1 MSVSEILPIAI
12 EDELKHSYLE
22 YAMSVIVSRA
32 LPDVRDGLKP
42 VHRRVLFAMH
52 VLGNDYNKAYKKSA
66 RVVGD
71 VIGKYHPHGDSAVYE
86 TIVRM
91 AQNFSL
97 RYLLVDGQGNF
108 GSVDGDSAAA
118 MRYTEVRMTKLTH
131 ELIAD
136 LEKDTV
142 DWEDNY
148 DGTERI
154 PKVMPTRVPNL
165 LINGAAG
172 IAVGMATNMAPHN
185 LTEVLNACLAYIDDS
200 NISIEGLMQYI
211 SGPDFPTGGI
221 IYGRAGIVDAYRT
234 GKGRL
239 HIRGKYHFEEDEKTS
254 RITIVF
260 TEIPYQANK
269 ARVIERIAELVK
281 EKKLEGISELRD
293 ESDKDGM
300 RIAVDLKRGENAEVI
315 VNNLFLQTPLQSS
328 FSINMVCLDNGQP
341 KLMNLKDLVA
351 AFIRHRQEVVTRR
364 TMYELRK
371 ARERGHTLEGL
382 AVALANIDDI
392 IVTIKTSSSPSEARE
407 RLLAKQWQA
416 GGVLALLE
424 KSGHRSVRPD
434 EIEGEDLSNPFG
446 LTGDQYRLSPAQVNA
461 ILELRL
467 HRLTGLEHDK
477 LLAEYSEIL
486 VQIAK
491 LQAILDSF
499 ELLMNVIR
507 AELRAILEQYGDE
520 RRTAIIE
527 SRIDFTREDLIP
539 EEQVVLT
546 VSKTGYAKTQ
556 LLSDYAAQR
565 RGGRGKSATNMK
577 EDDYIQHLIVTSN
590 HATVLCFTD
599 KGKVYSLKVYDVPQ
613 ASRGSRGRPMVNLL
627 PLEATETITAIL
639 PVIDAPKKFKER
651 FVNFKEFVSSNSTEL
666 QKTEMI
672 SKPLVE
678 LEEILATLSE
688 DSVDEIPEVLKV
700 PLKALNAM
708 FIEQAALNV
717 QSDDL
722 LGDLVDGESNESTLG
737 STTLGSE
744 LLDQFA
750 AQVLSVVQNH
760 YVFMAT
766 QQGTVKRVELEQFSN
781 VRSNGLRAIE
791 LNDDDTLIGVAVTDG
806 EQQIMLFSNE
816 GKAIRFA
823 ETDVRC
829 MGRTA
834 KGVRGIRIGTVQ
846 EVDQDV
852 DLDNVPDTDEQDD
865 TEDTPANIVTRVV
878 SLVVVPE
885 NGEVLTACANGYGK
899 RTPVGDYPTK
909 RRGGKGVIA
918 IKTSARNGELVGAVS
933 IDEDHEL
940 LLITN
945 GGTLVR
951 TRASEIAT
959 TGRNAQGVRLIR
971 VGEDEV
977 LVGVVSLDDIAVEDE
992 FIESIDPE
1000 AAIEDTDTDVIDAE
1014 VADSDVE
1021 IADSAE
1027 VADVDGESN
1036 ATPEADTE

>member
-1 MSVSEILPIAI
+1 MSLSEIRPIAI
-12 EDELKHSYLE
+12 EDELKNSYLD

-52 VLGNDYNKAYKKSA
+52 ELGNDYNKAYKKSA

-91 AQNFSL
+91 AQDFSL

-118 MRYTEVRMTKLTH
+118 MRYTEVRMTKLAH
-131 ELIAD
+131 EILAD

-154 PKVMPTRVPNL
+154 PQVMPTRVPNL

-185 LTEVLNACLAYIDDS
+185 MTEVVNACLAYAD
-200 NISIEGLMQYI
+200 NPQISIEGLMEHI

-221 IYGRAGIVDAYRT
+221 IYGKSGIVDAYRT

-239 HIRGKYHFEEDEKTS
+239 HIRGKYHFEEDTKTG
-254 RITIVF
+254 RTTIVF
-260 TEIPYQANK
+260 TEIPYQVNK

-300 RIAVDLKRGENAEVI
+300 RIAIDLKRGENAEVI
-315 VNNLFLQTPLQSS
+315 VNNLFLNTQLENS

-341 KLMNLKDLVA
+341 KLMNLKDIVA

-364 TMYELRK
+364 TMFELRK
-371 ARERGHTLEGL
+371 ARERGHILEGL
-382 AVALANIDDI
+382 TVALANIDAI
-392 IVTIKTSSSPSEARE
+392 IETIKTSANPAQARE
-407 RLLAKQWQA
+407 RLLAGEWAA
-416 GGVLALLE
+416 GGVVALLE
-424 KSGHRSVRPD
+424 KAGSTSVRPD
-434 EIEGEDLSNPFG
+434 EIEGEDLSRPFG
-446 LTGDQYRLSPAQVNA
+446 LAVDRYRLSPTQVAA

-467 HRLTGLEHDK
+467 HRLTGLEQDK
-477 LLAEYSEIL
+477 LHAEYSEIL
-486 VQIAK
+486 GQITE
-491 LQAILDSF
+491 LQAILNDFS
-499 ELLMNVIR
+499 LLMAVIR
-507 AELRAILEQYGDE
+507 EELAQILQQYGDA
-520 RRTAIIE
+520 RRTDIVE
-527 SRIDFTREDLIP
+527 SRIDFSREDLIP

-556 LLSDYAAQR
+556 PLSDYAAQR
-565 RGGRGKSATNMK
+565 RGGRGKSATSMK
-577 EDDYIQHLIVTSN
+577 TDDFIQHLIVTSN

-599 KGKVYSLKVYDVPQ
+599 VGKVYRLKVYEVPQ
-613 ASRGSRGRPMVNLL
+613 ASRGAKGRPIVNLL
-627 PLEATETITAIL
+627 PLDANESITAIL

-651 FVNFKEFVSSNSTEL
+651 LAALKTFVKANTAKLQENDIINSHFVALEAAL
-666 QKTEMI
+666 A
-672 SKPLVE
+672 E
-678 LEEILATLSE
+678 LEDGADDISDALRIQLKELGVALS
-688 DSVDEIPEVLKV
+688 ST
-700 PLKALNAM
+700 
-708 FIEQAALNV
+708 
-717 QSDDL
+717 
-722 LGDLVDGESNESTLG
+722 DLVDDLVIDFAQHIESVRKN
-737 STTLGSE
+737 
-744 LLDQFA
+744 F
-750 AQVLSVVQNH
+750 

-766 QQGTVKRVELEQFSN
+766 ASGTIKRVELEQFSN

-791 LNDDDTLIGVAVTDG
+791 LKEEDTLIGVAITDG

-823 ETDVRC
+823 ETDVRS
-829 MGRTA
+829 MGRSA
-834 KGVRGIRIGTVQ
+834 KGVRGMRVALAVTAAEDEVELDVTDADDEDGSESNVVSRI
-846 EVDQDV
+846 
-852 DLDNVPDTDEQDD
+852 
-865 TEDTPANIVTRVV
+865 V

-885 NGEVLTACANGYGK
+885 TGEVLCACANGYGK
-899 RTPVGDYPTK
+899 RTPVGDFPTK
-909 RRGGKGVIA
+909 KRGGKGVIA
-918 IKTSARNGELVGAVS
+918 IKTSERNGELVGAVS
-933 IDEDHEL
+933 IDESKEL
-940 LLITN
+940 MLISD

-951 TRASEIAT
+951 TRASEVAT

-971 VGEDEV
+971 LGESET
-977 LVGVVSLDDIAVEDE
+977 LVGVVSVEAVEEDE
-992 FIESIDPE
+992 FVGEE
-1000 AAIEDTDTDVIDAE
+1000 TTDDIVDINDSN
-1014 VADSDVE
+1014 DSDNDANISE
-1021 IADSAE
+1021 E
-1027 VADVDGESN
+1027 
-1036 ATPEADTE
+1036 